1 MGQPLTGVPVT
12 SAFIRS
18 SQPGA
23 AAGWRLAAGRLACTD
38 LGLRWERMVPAAQP
52 STLAPAA
59 FRGMAFPVSGCW
71 QEWWVPGACA
81 GVPNL
86 VLQVHGDF
94 ALQSSYPLQ
103 ECLCQCRPEDPSQA
117 EPFIPC
123 LILAGLCPDVCADG
137 MGDFCCG
144 NSGGVLCPGEVCLAF
159 QHKQGGVQANWG
171 RGQALGTAWPGW
183 WCSGNIWS
191 SKACMRCPW
200 VGWGWWQQ
208 RAGLMCVRAGAVPVP
223 PSWP

>member
-23 AAGWRLAAGRLACTD
+23 AAGWRLAVGRLACTD

-59 FRGMAFPVSGCW
+59 FRGMAFPARGCW

-144 NSGGVLCPGEVCLAF
+144 NSGGCFVQARCAWLSSTNGGGSRQIGAGAKPWEQPG
-159 QHKQGGVQANWG
+159 QGGG
-171 RGQALGTAWPGW
+171 ALET
-183 WCSGNIWS
+183 SG
-191 SKACMRCPW
+191 APRL
-200 VGWGWWQQ
+200 V
-208 RAGLMCVRAGAVPVP
+208 
-223 PSWP
+223 